1 MNDEQWKLL
10 CRFMWAVL
18 QLLLAPHKTWFG
30 SMKVTHLEKIETTLA
45 KIEEEITK

>member
-18 QLLLAPHKTWFG
+18 QLLLETWFG
-30 SMKVTHLEKIETTLA
+30 SMKGTDLEKIETTLA